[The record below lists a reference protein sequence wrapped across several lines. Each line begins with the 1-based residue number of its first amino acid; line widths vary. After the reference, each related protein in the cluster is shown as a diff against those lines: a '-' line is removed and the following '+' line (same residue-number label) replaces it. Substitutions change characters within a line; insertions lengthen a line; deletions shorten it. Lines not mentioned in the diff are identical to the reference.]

1 MQEVLDQLQQ
11 STTQQLPNLLAALAI
26 LVFGWIAA
34 ALLSSGVRYVLHRT
48 TLDNRLAA
56 WLSRGGGD
64 RPIPVETWTSRGV
77 FYLVMLFVLVAF
89 FQQLGLTLMVQPVNQ
104 LLTQVFDFAP
114 RLAGAGLLML
124 LAWILAKLAHMTVDS
139 LGKRARLD
147 ERLGGQVSEEEGKSV
162 PLSTTLAEVVYWLIL
177 LLFLPAVLEALAL
190 EELLQP
196 VQAML
201 NKVLSYLPNI
211 FTAGLILAVGWFM
224 ARIIQRIVA
233 NLSAAVGADQLSER
247 AGLQSALGSKKLSG
261 LLGLVVYILVLVPT
275 VIAAM
280 DALALEA
287 ITAPASNMLDRFL
300 SAIPSIFAA
309 VLIVGIAWVVAKM
322 ISGLASSL
330 LAAAGFDR
338 LPVHLGLTQAVQEG
352 KPRMSQIAGTLV
364 MVGLVFFAG
373 IEAFRQLGFEALAEL
388 MVKFAEFAGH
398 GLLGVAIFGLGLYL
412 ANLAARSIEASQ
424 AGQSRLLAMA
434 ARTAILALAAAMA
447 LGEIGVA
454 ERIISLTFGIIL
466 GALALALAIALGLGG
481 RELAGSQL
489 ERWFGSMKSDRS

>member
-1 MQEVLDQLQQ
+1 MQDVLDQLQQ
-11 STTQQLPNLLAALAI
+11 STTQQLPTLLAALAI

-34 ALLSSGVRYVLHRT
+34 ALLSSGVRFVLHRT
-48 TLDNRLAA
+48 TLDNKLAA
-56 WLSRGGGD
+56 WLSRGEGEK
-64 RPIPVETWTSRGV
+64 PIPVEDWSARGI

-104 LLTQVFDFAP
+104 LLTQIFDFAP
-114 RLAGAGLLML
+114 RLVGAGLLML
-124 LAWILAKLAHMTVDS
+124 LAWILAKLAYMAVGS
-139 LGKRARLD
+139 LGKRARID
-147 ERLGGQVSEEEGKSV
+147 ERLGGQVSEEDGRSV
-162 PLSTTLAEVVYWLIL
+162 PFSATLAEVVYWLIL

-190 EELLQP
+190 EELLRP
-196 VQAML
+196 VQGML
-201 NKVLSYLPNI
+201 SKVLAYLPNI

-224 ARIIQRIVA
+224 ARIIQRVVA
-233 NLSAAVGADQLSER
+233 NLAAAVGADRLSEK
-247 AGLQSALGSKKLSG
+247 AGLEVALGSRRLSG
-261 LLGLVVYILVLVPT
+261 LLGLLVYVLVLVPT

-300 SAIPSIFAA
+300 AAIPSIFAA
-309 VLIVGIAWVVAKM
+309 VLIVGIAWVVARM
-322 ISGLASSL
+322 ISGLVSSL

-338 LPVHLGLTQAVQEG
+338 LPVHLGLAKAVEEG
-352 KPRMSQIAGTLV
+352 RPRMSQIAGTLV

-373 IEAFRQLGFEALAEL
+373 IEAFRLLGFAALADL

-454 ERIISLTFGIIL
+454 EQIISLTFGIIL
-466 GALALALAIALGLGG
+466 GALALAMAIALGLGG
-481 RELAGSQL
+481 RDLAGSQL
-489 ERWFGSMKSDRS
+489 ESWFRSIKSDKP